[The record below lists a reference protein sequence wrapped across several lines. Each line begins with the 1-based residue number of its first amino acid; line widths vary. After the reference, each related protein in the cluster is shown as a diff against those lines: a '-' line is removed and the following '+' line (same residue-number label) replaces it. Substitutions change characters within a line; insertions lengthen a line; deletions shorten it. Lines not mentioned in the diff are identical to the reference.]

1 MIDREE
7 REECDWEL
15 DRRLER
21 DREHEPCRAR
31 RRAVAFLRPEIASA
45 RAASP
50 SRPEP
55 VCVDARKK
63 RTVGNSRVLDG
74 KNPPRSRVG
83 SSAPHAI
90 LGREARG

>member
-7 REECDWEL
+7 REERDWEL

-21 DREHEPCRAR
+21 DREHEPRRTR
-31 RRAVAFLRPEIASA
+31 RRPVAFSRPEIVFSRVAST
-45 RAASP
+45 

-55 VCVDARKK
+55 VCVDARAK
-63 RTVGNSRVLDG
+63 RAVDNSRVLDG

-83 SSAPHAI
+83 SSTPHAI
-90 LGREARG
+90 PGRAARG